1 MKKLILLAVI
11 LCCSTYIFAQS
22 NTEQLELVEV
32 SVRVSK
38 DVLPDEI
45 FLDITINEK
54 DNKGK
59 TSVEQQEKEM
69 IKTLGNLGIDVKEAL
84 TINDMESSLKKYALK
99 KDDIF
104 VTRNYTLKVS
114 TAPMA
119 TAVIDALNKLNIA
132 RVGIGKV
139 SISPELEKETKNQLL
154 TDAAKKAQE
163 NAKILAQA
171 VGSEIG
177 KAVYIQN
184 YYSFDSAANG
194 RIMMKAYSAMNT
206 ATSDVQEESTELQ
219 VSKQQL
225 SINVTC
231 KFSLHQR

>member
-11 LCCSTYIFAQS
+11 ICCSPYIFAQS
-22 NTEQLELVEV
+22 NTVQQDLVEV

-45 FLDITINEK
+45 FLNITINEK

-69 IKTLGNLGIDVKEAL
+69 VKTLGNLGIDVMEAL
-84 TINDMESSLKKYALK
+84 TINDMESSLQKYALK
-99 KDDIF
+99 KDNIF

-154 TDAAKKAQE
+154 TEAAQKAQE

-194 RIMMKAYSAMNT
+194 RIMMKAYSTMDT
-206 ATSDVQEESTELQ
+206 AAPAIQEESTELQ
-219 VSKQQL
+219 LSKQQL

-231 KFSLHQR
+231 KFRLF

>member
-11 LCCSTYIFAQS
+11 ICCSPYIFAQS
-22 NTEQLELVEV
+22 NTEQRELVEV

-45 FLDITINEK
+45 FLNITINEK

-69 IKTLGNLGIDVKEAL
+69 VKTLGNLGIDVKEAL
-84 TINDMESSLKKYALK
+84 TINDMESSLQKYALK
-99 KDDIF
+99 KDNIF

-154 TDAAKKAQE
+154 TEAAQKAQE

-194 RIMMKAYSAMNT
+194 RIMMKAYSTMDT
-206 ATSDVQEESTELQ
+206 AAPAIQEESTELQ
-219 VSKQQL
+219 LSKQQL

-231 KFSLHQR
+231 KFRLF

>member
-22 NTEQLELVEV
+22 NTEQQELVEV

-45 FLDITINEK
+45 FLNITINEK

-69 IKTLGNLGIDVKEAL
+69 VKTLGNLGIDVKEAL
-84 TINDMESSLKKYALK
+84 TINDMESSLQKYVLK

-206 ATSDVQEESTELQ
+206 ATSDAQEESTELQ

-231 KFSLHQR
+231 RFRLF